1 MNSQVRQCILTFCSS
16 VAAVVGILTASAG
29 ASADILAP
37 SYIPTIDIYP
47 QATFVT
53 GEDAFAAQGANK
65 PFVNGDIQFNG
76 VFSMPLLKN
85 LSFQFEHDR
94 GSGINNTIGNIG
106 NQLTPVANPGLPAK
120 AEFQNIGGSSN
131 DIINEFRV
139 AYSRPNVGVVAGYYY
154 RYRFCCPNT
163 ADSSLTSGTSSP
175 AAWHATYL
183 QLGLTTP
190 AIKALNGST
199 FGITGRGTYNLHHNS
214 VAFQEFEAANG
225 LLDRNGHAQFG
236 VNYGVNANIPINS
249 GLSLFGS
256 YSFGAF
262 DFFDNSAH
270 PFYYDISDFGL
281 NKKINKY
288 LSLNADVNNLV
299 QQHLEN
305 FVPFTYPNTIH
316 RVYLSTGLD
325 IHLGP

>member
-1 MNSQVRQCILTFCSS
+1 LNTQVRRYITTFCSS
-16 VAAVVGILTASAG
+16 VAAVVGILSASAA

-53 GEDAFAAQGANK
+53 GEDAFGAPGGK

-76 VFSMPLLKN
+76 VFSEPLLKH
-85 LSFQFEHDR
+85 LAFQYEHDR

-106 NQLTPVANPGLPAK
+106 QQLSPTLITPGLPAK
-120 AEFQNIGGSSN
+120 NNNQIIGGSSN

-139 AYSRPNVGVVAGYYY
+139 AYSQPEIGIVAGYYY

-163 ADSSLTSGTSSP
+163 ADPTNLEP
-175 AAWHATYL
+175 ADWHATYL

-190 AIKALNGST
+190 AIKALNGT
-199 FGITGRGTYNLHHNS
+199 TLGVTGRGTYNLHHTS
-214 VAFQEFEAANG
+214 VPFQEFEAANG
-225 LLDRNGHAQFG
+225 LLDKNGKPQFG
-236 VNYGVNANIPINS
+236 VNYGANINVPINS

-256 YSFGAF
+256 WSFGAF
-262 DFFDNSAH
+262 DFFDNAAH
-270 PFYYDISDFGL
+270 IFYYDISDFGL

-288 LSLNADVNNLV
+288 LSFSADVNNLV

-305 FVPFTYPNTIH
+305 DVPFTYPNTIH
-316 RVYLSTGLD
+316 RIYLSTGLD
-325 IHLGP
+325 IHLAP